1 MKTQIVFL
9 TMFLSII
16 LLLKNN
22 IYGQTGNYD
31 NNKPVIGV
39 LNIDV
44 KGVGMQPD
52 QMGNLLRL
60 ELEKIDTFD
69 VIDRYDAVY
78 LIEKNNI
85 NIANCY
91 GKICLVEKGKILN
104 ANKMLGGSVESFNE
118 IIVVTLKLVDV
129 KTGIAEKTQVKE
141 FLYLPNEI
149 QSMIRIT
156 LREMLGYKNDIEL
169 ETKLTKKFDYENL
182 TNNPAKGVINL
193 NGPRLGFVIYTGK
206 NAEYI
211 REDKGKGG
219 FGAFPMMF
227 QFGYQFE
234 KQYLNE
240 GNFQALF
247 EFIPMVTGLDQ
258 GFFIPSVTILHGLR
272 NNKNGFEFAFGPT
285 FGVNTVTQGYVDE
298 ITGEW
303 ITKHDDNFNIERS
316 TYERLDSRGNPKL
329 ITGFIFAAGK
339 TFKSGKL
346 NIPVNMWVRPDK
358 NGMFAGVS
366 FGFNARKA
374 KPML

>member
-1 MKTQIVFL
+1 MKTLPVFFA
-9 TMFLSII
+9 MFLCMI
-16 LLLKNN
+16 LFLQENLN
-22 IYGQTGNYD
+22 GQTI
-31 NNKPVIGV
+31 NNNKKKPVIGV

-104 ANKMLGGSVESFNE
+104 ADKMLGGSVEAFNE
-118 IIVVTLKLVDV
+118 IIVITLKLVDV

-149 QSMIRIT
+149 QSMMRIT
-156 LREMLGYKNDIEL
+156 LREMLGYKNDIEFV
-169 ETKLTKKFDYENL
+169 TKLTKKFDYENL
-182 TNNPAKGVINL
+182 TNNPTKDVL
-193 NGPRLGFVIYTGK
+193 KLSGPRLGFVCYTNQ
-206 NAEYI
+206 NAKYI
-211 REDKGKGG
+211 RDSKDNGG

-247 EFIPMVTGLDQ
+247 EFVPMVTGLDQ
-258 GFFIPSVTILHGLR
+258 GFFIPSVTVMHGLR

-285 FGVNTVTQGYVDE
+285 FGINTVARGYDQG
-298 ITGEW
+298 GEW
-303 ITKHDDNFNIERS
+303 TTNRNSNFDSTRN
-316 TYERLDSRGNPKL
+316 TYERIDSRGNAKF
-329 ITGFIFAAGK
+329 ITGFIFAVGK

-346 NIPVNMWVRPDK
+346 NIPVNVWVRPDK
-358 NGMFAGVS
+358 QGWLFGAS
-366 FGFNARKA
+366 FGFNARKV
-374 KPML
+374 KPMI